1 MIFFVGNGGTIV
13 KGLPEPVYQGA
24 ANANTVYLVA
34 PFASNGTVTVAF
46 QLPNGTAAAPA
57 QMTAQGEISGITDEN
72 GNAYSGWLYDLPNA
86 VTALYGVVTAQFYFY
101 NAQGKITA
109 SSATS
114 FTVGRGV
121 PAVLPDEPSE
131 DVYEQILSNIAALQ
145 TDLNNGFYAA
155 RAIYAWNST
164 YTYGANEITYYP
176 VGTYGA
182 FVKSVQANNT
192 GNTPYVD
199 GAVNS
204 AYWEEVLNFDAAIAA
219 AETAQAAAEA
229 AQVAAEAAEDSAQE
243 YANAAQGS
251 AQTAEAAQE
260 QAEGYAEAAE
270 GSASAA
276 AESAGE
282 AAASAASAQNSA
294 DLAQGYMEQ
303 AKDYAKKE
311 YKVYESFDD
320 LPIPGDSAFI
330 YLVPSSGGTSND
342 SYSEYLWISEDNKY
356 EYIGSVN
363 DVDLSNYAQING
375 NYQGMTVGAATKAT
389 RDGAGNVISDTY
401 AKKNDIGLVQ
411 QIDEPLPVP
420 TKESIYIVQSS
431 GDMSAYLKKVYE
443 TEDIIYPP
451 ASDYSYYLVVQALT
465 GASFSGYKIVWA
477 NSAGVR
483 FLGGSALARISGAL
497 YISSNDYSS
506 VNEAEAALKTSVTEY
521 TQATFLTYFY
531 RNSSSATV
539 SFPVVNSNIN
549 STVQYP
555 SSYKRRLN
563 GVVYEYTWS
572 YSDADPYN
580 PFSGYVDGT
589 APKSQYVKIIDADDA
604 QNYATK
610 EEVAAKYTKPADGIP
625 ETDLAADVQ
634 TSLGKADTAL
644 QSIPVATP
652 SALGGVKPVAKT
664 DDMTQSVGVDE
675 NGALFTAP
683 SGGGDTPDIPTPSAS
698 DNGDLLGVSNG
709 AYALIAPSALT
720 VGKATNATNDGNGDN
735 IANTYVKKS
744 AVKYQHNVHIAN
756 SDNSIVVV
764 LSGLL
769 LPGET
774 GYSSTYV
781 FLSALIGAYDTAT
794 LNCGGNYQ
802 GFPITQCWAVS
813 ASGLGVSYMNSDGV
827 QQSVTIV
834 YSELSNFVR
843 DQVISLNA

>member
-13 KGLPEPVYQGA
+13 KGLTEPVYQGA

-46 QLPNGTAAAPA
+46 QLPNGTATAPA

-72 GNAYSGWLYDLPNA
+72 GAAYSGWLYDLPNA

-176 VGTYGA
+176 VGSYGA

-199 GAVNS
+199 GAINS

-229 AQVAAEAAEDSAQE
+229 AQVAAEAAEDSAQG

-276 AESAGE
+276 AGSASE

-311 YKVYESFDD
+311 YKVYNSFDD

-330 YLVPSSGGTSND
+330 YLVPSSGGASND

-389 RDGAGNVISDTY
+389 QDGAGNVITDTY
-401 AKKNDIGLVQ
+401 A
-411 QIDEPLPVP
+411 
-420 TKESIYIVQSS
+420 TKAEN
-431 GDMSAYLKKVYE
+431 
-443 TEDIIYPP
+443 
-451 ASDYSYYLVVQALT
+451 AS
-465 GASFSGYKIVWA
+465 
-477 NSAGVR
+477 
-483 FLGGSALARISGAL
+483 
-497 YISSNDYSS
+497 
-506 VNEAEAALKTSVTEY
+506 
-521 TQATFLTYFY
+521 
-531 RNSSSATV
+531 
-539 SFPVVNSNIN
+539 
-549 STVQYP
+549 
-555 SSYKRRLN
+555 
-563 GVVYEYTWS
+563 
-572 YSDADPYN
+572 
-580 PFSGYVDGT
+580 
-589 APKSQYVKIIDADDA
+589 
-604 QNYATK
+604 
-610 EEVAAKYTKPADGIP
+610 KYTKPADGIP
-625 ETDLAADVQ
+625 ESDLTESVQ
-634 TSLGKADTAL
+634 EKLNAS
-644 QSIPVATP
+644 
-652 SALGGVKPVAKT
+652 
-664 DDMTQSVGVDE
+664 
-675 NGALFTAP
+675 
-683 SGGGDTPDIPTPSAS
+683 SGGIVLVDALPAASEEEYNKHLLYLQGTKLSYIAAEVPDNPTVNVVANLPAARVCSGAAAVGSDIYIFGGQSTHSTSTDTNTIFKFDSVSKTATKLSTTLSHDAAGSLVVAIEENIYILSGITGGYAEKFDSVTQTCTNLGLFNWSSYNSGAAVGTDVYRFGGGSGTAISNYVKTISKFDSISETRTTLSVTLPEVRAATSAAAVGTNIFIFGGRQDTDERDTSTVNDILKFDTVTQTLTTLEATLFEKTSETSAVAIGTNVYIFGGHGAGDTGGYYQNYIQKFDSVSETCTKLNETLPTVRYGTSA
-698 DNGDLLGVSNG
+698 
-709 AYALIAPSALT
+709 AA
-720 VGKATNATNDGNGDN
+720 VGTNA
-735 IANTYVKKS
+735 
-744 AVKYQHNVHIAN
+744 
-756 SDNSIVVV
+756 
-764 LSGLL
+764 
-769 LPGET
+769 
-774 GYSSTYV
+774 YV
-781 FLSALIGAYDTAT
+781 F
-794 LNCGGNYQ
+794 GGFSYAEGSFASLAEIVEV
-802 GFPITQCWAVS
+802 GF
-813 ASGLGVSYMNSDGV
+813 GY
-827 QQSVTIV
+827 V
-834 YSELSNFVR
+834 YSYKQILTTG
-843 DQVISLNA
+843 DITYA

>member
-46 QLPNGTAAAPA
+46 QLPNGTATSPA

-121 PAVLPDEPSE
+121 PAVLPAEPSE

-182 FVKSVQANNT
+182 FVKSVVANNI
-192 GNTPYVD
+192 GQTPYVD

-204 AYWEEVLNFDAAIAA
+204 AWWAEVLNFDAAIAA
-219 AETAQAAAEA
+219 AEAAQAAAEA
-229 AQVAAEAAEDSAQE
+229 AQVAAEAAEDSAQG

-276 AESAGE
+276 AGSAGE

-311 YKVYESFDD
+311 YKVYDSFDD

-330 YLVPSSGGTSND
+330 YLVPSSGGASND

-389 RDGAGNVISDTY
+389 QDGDGNVITDTY
-401 AKKNDIGLVQ
+401 A
-411 QIDEPLPVP
+411 
-420 TKESIYIVQSS
+420 TK
-431 GDMSAYLKKVYE
+431 
-443 TEDIIYPP
+443 TE
-451 ASDYSYYLVVQALT
+451 V
-465 GASFSGYKIVWA
+465 G
-477 NSAGVR
+477 
-483 FLGGSALARISGAL
+483 
-497 YISSNDYSS
+497 
-506 VNEAEAALKTSVTEY
+506 
-521 TQATFLTYFY
+521 
-531 RNSSSATV
+531 
-539 SFPVVNSNIN
+539 
-549 STVQYP
+549 
-555 SSYKRRLN
+555 
-563 GVVYEYTWS
+563 
-572 YSDADPYN
+572 
-580 PFSGYVDGT
+580 
-589 APKSQYVKIIDADDA
+589 
-604 QNYATK
+604 
-610 EEVAAKYTKPADGIP
+610 AKYTKPAGGIP
-625 ETDLAADVQ
+625 ESDLTESVQEKLNASSGGIVAVDVLPSPTQTEYDKHLLYLQGEDLNYLVATLVNEPTVSNTTSLPSARSSASAAVVGTDCYVFGGYAGNSALAGIVKFDTVSQTATTLSAALPSARYATSAVAVGTDCYVFGGMLNSGRCAEIVKFDTVSQTATRLSAALPSRRNSTGAAAVGTDCYVFGGVVDSGFLAEIVKFDTVTQVVTRLLAALPSRRGSTSAAAVGTDCYVFGGSAGSSYLADIVKFDTVSQ
-634 TSLGKADTAL
+634 TVTTLSAAL
-644 QSIPVATP
+644 P
-652 SALGGVKPVAKT
+652 SARNRTGAAAVGT
-664 DDMTQSVGVDE
+664 DC
-675 NGALFTAP
+675 
-683 SGGGDTPDIPTPSAS
+683 
-698 DNGDLLGVSNG
+698 
-709 AYALIAPSALT
+709 
-720 VGKATNATNDGNGDN
+720 
-735 IANTYVKKS
+735 YVF
-744 AVKYQHNVHIAN
+744 
-756 SDNSIVVV
+756 
-764 LSGLL
+764 G
-769 LPGET
+769 GET
-774 GYSSTYV
+774 NSGNVAEIVKVSFGYTYSYRKI
-781 FLSALIGAYDTAT
+781 LK
-794 LNCGGNYQ
+794 Q
-802 GFPITQCWAVS
+802 GDITYA
-813 ASGLGVSYMNSDGV
+813 
-827 QQSVTIV
+827 
-834 YSELSNFVR
+834 
-843 DQVISLNA
+843 